1 MLFFIL
7 GAFAF
12 GMFLG
17 YKGKLKFLKKYK
29 PVTVVTV
36 LLLFFMGYEIGGND
50 ELFSRLSEIGLIA
63 LLIAIFAI
71 LGSFI
76 FTAFLE
82 KLMKKEKIL

>member
-7 GAFAF
+7 GAFTF